1 MTRAGIAIEKW
12 KLPIFERHL
21 SSKGYAF
28 TQSPGA
34 TPDTL
39 LLSVVTENPVA
50 LAEVLRV
57 ACIEAAQES
66 RTLERE

>member
-1 MTRAGIAIEKW
+1 MTRAGIAIDKW

-28 TQSPGA
+28 TLTAGVTA
-34 TPDTL
+34 DTHL
-39 LLSVVTENPVA
+39 LTVETENPLA

-57 ACIEAAQES
+57 ACIEAAE
-66 RTLERE
+66 TPTP